1 MKEDI
6 KKEIELPEQVSID
19 LNLTIKITGPQ
30 GEVEKKLI
38 HPKIKIKQEEGKIIL
53 ESKNATKKGKK
64 IINSFEAHIKNMI
77 SGVNEKHT
85 YKIKICSGH
94 FPMNVSVNN
103 NQLIVKN
110 FIGENT
116 PRKLDIKTGAE
127 VKVEGDEIIVAST
140 SKEIAGQVAADIEQL
155 TKIKKKDIRIFQD
168 GCYITE
174 KAGKKLDKEK

>member
-6 KKEIELPEQVSID
+6 IKEIEIPEKVSITIGQ
-19 LNLTIKITGPQ
+19 TIKVTGPQ

-38 HPKIKIKQEEGKIIL
+38 HPKIKIEEKEGKIIL
-53 ESKNATKKGKK
+53 KSIKAGKNERK
-64 IINSFEAHIKNMI
+64 IMYSFEAHLKNMI
-77 SGVNEKHT
+77 AGVNEKYT

-94 FPMNVSVNN
+94 FPMNVSLSN
-103 NQLIVKN
+103 NQLIIKN

-116 PRKLDIKTGAE
+116 PRKLNIKSGAE
-127 VKVEGDEIIVAST
+127 VKLEGNEILISSV